1 MIDRDTECFQG
12 QPVVGLAV
20 TWRDSRIR
28 ILGLLLAGLI
38 PVLLAGC
45 SSLPR
50 NAVPVEEIR
59 RADIPG
65 MVGVRAWGG
74 EFSPR
79 FQADLIASIR
89 QEPVGAFPLNEQ
101 GLPVY
106 HGLALSG
113 GGSNGAFGAGIL
125 NGWTGAG
132 TRPNFKV
139 VTGISTGAL
148 IAPFAFLGSEY
159 DQQLKTVYTTTR
171 TRDILQRLN
180 IFRIIF
186 QGEAFA
192 HVTPLKQL
200 IETHFD
206 DDFLQAVAVA
216 HKRGQR
222 LYVGTTHMDAQRLM
236 VWNMGAI
243 ASSGHPDALD
253 LFRKVIL
260 ASSSVPAAFP
270 PVFPLRQ

>member
-1 MIDRDTECFQG
+1 M
-12 QPVVGLAV
+12 
-20 TWRDSRIR
+20 
-28 ILGLLLAGLI
+28 
-38 PVLLAGC
+38 
-45 SSLPR
+45 
-50 NAVPVEEIR
+50 
-59 RADIPG
+59 
-65 MVGVRAWGG
+65 
-74 EFSPR
+74 FS
-79 FQADLIASIR
+79 
-89 QEPVGAFPLNEQ
+89 G
-101 GLPVY
+101 
-106 HGLALSG
+106 
-113 GGSNGAFGAGIL
+113 
-125 NGWTGAG
+125 
-132 TRPNFKV
+132 
-139 VTGISTGAL
+139 STGRGPCSD

-159 DQQLKTVYTTTR
+159 EQQLKTVYTTTR

-222 LYVGTTHMDAQRLM
+222 LYVGTTHMDARRLM

-270 PVFPLRQ
+270 LRQ